1 MANSTYLCFVA
12 ISLVLVG
19 NLVHSYPESYCI
31 RFDTDVKGASNPII
45 INITQKWAPL
55 GANHLFN
62 VINSKF
68 YAVPS
73 AFFRVVPKFVVQFGI
88 SGDPPQNIIWNKP
101 IQDDPVLMSN
111 TVGTLS
117 YATAGPNTRTTQLFI
132 NYINNTRL
140 DPLGFAPLGIV
151 TTGLDTANAI
161 FNPTPGDPN
170 GVDQDKYSKQG
181 NAWIRLNYPQ
191 INFITKA
198 SITYD
203 CPVRSNEN

>member
-1 MANSTYLCFVA
+1 MANSTYLFFVA

-31 RFDTDVKGASNPII
+31 RFDTDVKGAKNPII

-88 SGDPPQNIIWNKP
+88 SGDPPQNIIWDKP
-101 IQDDPVLMSN
+101 IQDGK
-111 TVGTLS
+111 TIKCT
-117 YATAGPNTRTTQLFI
+117 
-132 NYINNTRL
+132 
-140 DPLGFAPLGIV
+140 
-151 TTGLDTANAI
+151 NA
-161 FNPTPGDPN
+161 
-170 GVDQDKYSKQG
+170 QSS
-181 NAWIRLNYPQ
+181 R
-191 INFITKA
+191 NFYFV
-198 SITYD
+198 S
-203 CPVRSNEN
+203 RSSTDV